1 MNKILQ
7 FILFLSIF
15 LSIYFGLH
23 YYIYYRIIGFFD
35 IKKKLTLFIIIFSLA
50 LSFPVTSLM
59 EHFFSNIISRIL
71 YTISAV
77 WMGLMFFLLSSFL
90 IYEIL
95 KYFVKLNNQTFGII
109 IIGIAVFLTLISII
123 SWFFLVTKTVEV
135 PFEGI
140 EEEINIV
147 QLTDIHIG
155 TIQNSGYM
163 KKIVEKT
170 NALNPEMV
178 FITGDLVDGAGV
190 FHDSVYEQ
198 LNRFNAP
205 TYFITGNHEIYE
217 GLNITKDLVKKTKIK
232 ILDNQVETINGIQII
247 GLSDPGNQRDHISLD
262 KVKFDKNQPTILL
275 RHQPAR
281 VDEAAKAGID
291 LQLSGHTHNGQIIPF
306 NFIVRG
312 FWKYTKGLYKV
323 DDMYLYVS
331 PGTGTWGPPMRLG
344 SLNEITYI
352 TLTPKN

>member
-109 IIGIAVFLTLISII
+109 IIGIA
-123 SWFFLVTKTVEV
+123 
-135 PFEGI
+135 
-140 EEEINIV
+140 
-147 QLTDIHIG
+147 
-155 TIQNSGYM
+155 
-163 KKIVEKT
+163 
-170 NALNPEMV
+170 
-178 FITGDLVDGAGV
+178 
-190 FHDSVYEQ
+190 
-198 LNRFNAP
+198 
-205 TYFITGNHEIYE
+205 
-217 GLNITKDLVKKTKIK
+217 
-232 ILDNQVETINGIQII
+232 
-247 GLSDPGNQRDHISLD
+247 
-262 KVKFDKNQPTILL
+262 
-275 RHQPAR
+275 
-281 VDEAAKAGID
+281 
-291 LQLSGHTHNGQIIPF
+291 
-306 NFIVRG
+306 
-312 FWKYTKGLYKV
+312 
-323 DDMYLYVS
+323 
-331 PGTGTWGPPMRLG
+331 
-344 SLNEITYI
+344 
-352 TLTPKN
+352 